1 MYRCRHRCS
10 KYRLPLSLSLSSLQ
24 SSSFCSF
31 SLFSAVSSFT
41 LLFSASVSY
50 PPNRRAYAHHDTTT
64 ATQKIGKR
72 RRKTKITAK
81 LSRVVGGLESVAEAL
96 KLEARRLMPG
106 AKGLVEAEGDL
117 KLVVLLRERYL
128 VAGVHI
134 TVVED
139 VSGFQRS
146 SLLSEWR
153 VFKTFQILK

>member
-1 MYRCRHRCS
+1 M
-10 KYRLPLSLSLSSLQ
+10 
-24 SSSFCSF
+24 
-31 SLFSAVSSFT
+31 
-41 LLFSASVSY
+41 
-50 PPNRRAYAHHDTTT
+50 
-64 ATQKIGKR
+64 
-72 RRKTKITAK
+72 
-81 LSRVVGGLESVAEAL
+81 SRVVGGLESVAEAL

-106 AKGLVEAEGDL
+106 AIGLEEAEGDL

-134 TVVED
+134 TVFED

>member
-1 MYRCRHRCS
+1 M
-10 KYRLPLSLSLSSLQ
+10 
-24 SSSFCSF
+24 
-31 SLFSAVSSFT
+31 
-41 LLFSASVSY
+41 
-50 PPNRRAYAHHDTTT
+50 
-64 ATQKIGKR
+64 
-72 RRKTKITAK
+72 
-81 LSRVVGGLESVAEAL
+81 SRVVGGLESVAEAL

-134 TVVED
+134 TVFED

-146 SLLSEWR
+146 SLLSEWC